1 MNQNLQRC
9 SWCLDDPLYI
19 KYHDMEWGNP
29 VYEDQKLFG
38 FLILETF
45 QAGLNWITILR
56 KRENFR
62 EAFDNFDYLKV
73 ASYNTEKVELM
84 MQNKGIIRNR
94 LKIYA
99 AVNNAQAFL
108 EVIRQ
113 EKSFSDYIW
122 QFVEGKP
129 IRNHYRSM
137 EEIPAYTPLA
147 EKISLD
153 LKQRGFKFVGPTVIY
168 AHMQAMGMVNDH
180 LMSCFRYKEIQ
191 QS

>member
-1 MNQNLQRC
+1 MILNLQRC
-9 SWCLDDPLYI
+9 SWCLEDPLYI
-19 KYHDMEWGNP
+19 KYHDLEWGNP

-129 IRNHYRSM
+129 IQNQYRSM
-137 EEIPAYTPLA
+137 EDVPAYTPLA
-147 EKISLD
+147 EKISKD

>member
-19 KYHDMEWGNP
+19 KYHDLEWGNP
-29 VYEDQKLFG
+29 VYEDQKLFE

-45 QAGLNWITILR
+45 QAGLSWITILR

-62 EAFDNFDYLKV
+62 GAFDNFDYLKV

-129 IRNHYRSM
+129 IQNQYRSM
-137 EEIPAYTPLA
+137 EDVPAYTPLA
-147 EKISLD
+147 EKISKD

-168 AHMQAMGMVNDH
+168 SHMQATGMVNDH
-180 LMSCFRYKEIQ
+180 VMSCFRYKEIQ

>member
-1 MNQNLQRC
+1 
-9 SWCLDDPLYI
+9 
-19 KYHDMEWGNP
+19 MEWGNP

-38 FLILETF
+38 SLILETF
-45 QAGLNWITILR
+45 QAGLSWITILR
-56 KRENFR
+56 KRESFR

-73 ASYNTEKVELM
+73 ASYNTEKLELM
-84 MQNKGIIRNR
+84 MQNKGIVRNR

-108 EVIRQ
+108 EVKLQ
-113 EKSFSDYIW
+113 EKSFSNYIW

-129 IRNHYRSM
+129 IQNQYRSM

-147 EKISLD
+147 EKISKD

>member
-9 SWCLDDPLYI
+9 SWCLGDPLYI
-19 KYHDMEWGNP
+19 KYHDLEWGKP
-29 VYEDQKLFG
+29 VYEDQKLFE

-45 QAGLNWITILR
+45 QAGLSWITILR

-73 ASYNTEKVELM
+73 ASLNTEKLELL

-99 AVNNAQAFL
+99 AMNNAQAFL

-113 EKSFSDYIW
+113 EKSFSNYIW

-129 IRNHYRSM
+129 IQNQYRSM

-147 EKISLD
+147 EKISKD

-168 AHMQAMGMVNDH
+168 AHMQATGMVNDH
-180 LMSCFRYKEIQ
+180 VMSCFRNKEIQ

>member
-1 MNQNLQRC
+1 MNQNRQRC
-9 SWCLDDPLYI
+9 SWCLGDPLYI
-19 KYHDMEWGNP
+19 KYHDLEWGNP
-29 VYEDQKLFG
+29 VYEDQKLFE

-45 QAGLNWITILR
+45 QAGLSWITILR

-73 ASYNTEKVELM
+73 ASYNTEKLELI
-84 MQNKGIIRNR
+84 MQNKDIIRNR

-99 AVNNAQAFL
+99 AMNNAQAFL

-113 EKSFSDYIW
+113 EKSFSNYIW

-129 IRNHYRSM
+129 IHNQYRSM
-137 EEIPAYTPLA
+137 EDVPAYTPLA
-147 EKISLD
+147 EKISKD

-168 AHMQAMGMVNDH
+168 SHMQATGMVNDH
-180 LMSCFRYKEIQ
+180 VMSCFRYKEIQ

>member
-1 MNQNLQRC
+1 MNQNRQRC
-9 SWCLDDPLYI
+9 SWCLGDPLYI
-19 KYHDMEWGNP
+19 KYHDLEWGNP
-29 VYEDQKLFG
+29 VYEDQKLFE

-45 QAGLNWITILR
+45 QAGISWITILR

-73 ASYNTEKVELM
+73 ASYNTEKLELI
-84 MQNKGIIRNR
+84 MQNKDIIRNR

-99 AVNNAQAFL
+99 AMNNAQAFL

-113 EKSFSDYIW
+113 EKSFSNYIW

-129 IRNHYRSM
+129 IQNQYRSM
-137 EEIPAYTPLA
+137 EDVPAYTPLA
-147 EKISLD
+147 EKISKD

-168 AHMQAMGMVNDH
+168 SHMQATGMVNDH
-180 LMSCFRYKEIQ
+180 VMSCFRYKEIQ

>member
-9 SWCLDDPLYI
+9 SWCLEDPLYI

-38 FLILETF
+38 SLILETF
-45 QAGLNWITILR
+45 QAGLSWITILR
-56 KRENFR
+56 KRESFR

-113 EKSFSDYIW
+113 EKSFSNY
-122 QFVEGKP
+122 
-129 IRNHYRSM
+129 
-137 EEIPAYTPLA
+137 
-147 EKISLD
+147 
-153 LKQRGFKFVGPTVIY
+153 
-168 AHMQAMGMVNDH
+168 
-180 LMSCFRYKEIQ
+180 
-191 QS
+191 

>member
-1 MNQNLQRC
+1 MNQNRQRC
-9 SWCLDDPLYI
+9 SWCLGDPLYI
-19 KYHDMEWGNP
+19 KYHDLEWGNP
-29 VYEDQKLFG
+29 VYEDQKLFE

-45 QAGLNWITILR
+45 QAGLSWITILR

-73 ASYNTEKVELM
+73 ASYNTEKLELI
-84 MQNKGIIRNR
+84 MQNKDIIRNR

-99 AVNNAQAFL
+99 AINNAQAFL

-113 EKSFSDYIW
+113 EKSFSNYIW

-129 IRNHYRSM
+129 IHNQYRSM
-137 EEIPAYTPLA
+137 EDVPAYTPLA
-147 EKISLD
+147 EKISKD

-168 AHMQAMGMVNDH
+168 SHMQATGMVNDH
-180 LMSCFRYKEIQ
+180 VMSCFRYKEIQ

>member
-9 SWCLDDPLYI
+9 SWCLGDPLYI
-19 KYHDMEWGNP
+19 KYHDLEWGKP
-29 VYEDQKLFG
+29 VYEDQKLFE

-45 QAGLNWITILR
+45 QAGLSWITILR

-73 ASYNTEKVELM
+73 ASFNTEKLELL

-99 AVNNAQAFL
+99 AMNNAQAFL

-113 EKSFSDYIW
+113 EKSFSNYIW

-129 IRNHYRSM
+129 IQNQYRSM

-147 EKISLD
+147 EKISKD
-153 LKQRGFKFVGPTVIY
+153 LKQKGFKFVGPTVIY
-168 AHMQAMGMVNDH
+168 AHMQATGMVNDH
-180 LMSCFRYKEIQ
+180 VMSCFRNKEIQ

>member
-1 MNQNLQRC
+1 MNRNIHRC
-9 SWCLDDPLYI
+9 SWCLEDPLYI
-19 KYHDMEWGNP
+19 KYHDLEWGNP

-45 QAGLNWITILR
+45 QAGLSWITVLR

-62 EAFDNFDYLKV
+62 EAFDNFDYVKV
-73 ASYNTEKVELM
+73 ASYNTEKLELM
-84 MQNKGIIRNR
+84 MQNKDIIRNR

-108 EVIRQ
+108 EVTLQ
-113 EKSFSDYIW
+113 EKSFSNYIW

-129 IRNHYRSM
+129 IQNQYRSM

-147 EKISLD
+147 EKISTD

>member
-9 SWCLDDPLYI
+9 SWCLGDPLYI
-19 KYHDMEWGNP
+19 KYHDLEWGNP
-29 VYEDQKLFG
+29 VYEDQKLFE

-45 QAGLNWITILR
+45 QAGLSWITILR

-129 IRNHYRSM
+129 IQNQYRSM

-147 EKISLD
+147 EKISVD
-153 LKQRGFKFVGPTVIY
+153 FKQRGFKFVGPTVIY

>member
-19 KYHDMEWGNP
+19 KYHDLEWGNP

-129 IRNHYRSM
+129 IQNQYRSM

-147 EKISLD
+147 EKISVD
-153 LKQRGFKFVGPTVIY
+153 FKQRGFKFVGPTVIY

>member
-9 SWCLDDPLYI
+9 SWCLGDPLYI
-19 KYHDMEWGNP
+19 KYHDLEWGNP

-45 QAGLNWITILR
+45 QAGLSWITILR

-73 ASYNTEKVELM
+73 ASYNTEKLELL

-99 AVNNAQAFL
+99 AMNNAQAFL

-113 EKSFSDYIW
+113 EKSFSNYIW

-129 IRNHYRSM
+129 IQNQYRSID
-137 EEIPAYTPLA
+137 EIPAYTPLA
-147 EKISLD
+147 EKISKD

-168 AHMQAMGMVNDH
+168 AHMQATGMVNDH
-180 LMSCFRYKEIQ
+180 VMSCFRNKEIQ